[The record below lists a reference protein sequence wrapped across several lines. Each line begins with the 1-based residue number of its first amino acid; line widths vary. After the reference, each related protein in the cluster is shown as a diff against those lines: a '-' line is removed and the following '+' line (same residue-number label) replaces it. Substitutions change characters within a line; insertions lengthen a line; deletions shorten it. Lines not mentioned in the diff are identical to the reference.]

1 MSTLSN
7 SHLDLR
13 VQRLPTVRAGVALA
27 ALASAWR
34 IVQPEEQRPLG
45 RPRHR
50 PPLASP
56 RAILLSRSASTRVD
70 RQRSATR
77 WFTRGLETPI
87 MATRGGFTNADKV
100 ANLIVAC
107 LHGRVGLCATPP
119 ALIID
124 CWLLL
129 RCCVF
134 GAAQHPTKFHA
145 ESRGATYLLPRECV
159 AEPGFAVILSTH
171 PQSLLGGT
179 SIIVGFIVSFSSGQ
193 NRLRQRI
200 VLGLGIVDFI
210 VALTVV
216 VGTSL
221 SLSGRALGTNS
232 AACDIFGFFYQACT
246 IVSAVWTVM
255 IALVTYTTLVHPLS
269 KLTTALEKRGAS
281 WVLGGLAYAIG
292 IAPSI
297 AGAIVWNMVD
307 LGGIC
312 FYDSSS
318 LEAKIMLFIPRGIAM
333 LVTIGIY
340 IALFIFFQRR
350 DLSIFGNTMSSIADE
365 EEEEPAIVDPGF
377 RRRFSSL
384 VSWNPRSSDMTQ
396 IHRHSLAP
404 LPEEH
409 LSTQRPSV
417 GSEDTAV
424 APPTRRSS
432 AIIIALPTSS
442 ASHSADDCSPDNE
455 QVPFDRPIPSTKL
468 RTPACAE
475 ASMLNPNY
483 RFGSQEEAAES
494 HIRTPDKGPR
504 KLSARQLNRR
514 LSLLMSLYP
523 LAYLV
528 LFSVSVARV
537 INQLVTKDYVT
548 PEFAKVSRW
557 LVLAQG
563 FVDGILYLVIELL
576 FRRSVRSRT

>member
-1 MSTLSN
+1 MPPDHT
-7 SHLDLR
+7 
-13 VQRLPTVRAGVALA
+13 TVNALFAVPCRSPLA
-27 ALASAWR
+27 ATQW
-34 IVQPEEQRPLG
+34 I
-45 RPRHR
+45 
-50 PPLASP
+50 
-56 RAILLSRSASTRVD
+56 
-70 RQRSATR
+70 
-77 WFTRGLETPI
+77 TRGLETPI
-87 MATRGGFTNADKV
+87 MATRGGFTHSDKV
-100 ANLIVAC
+100 ANLILSTV
-107 LHGRVGLCATPP
+107 VSDCAPRP
-119 ALIID
+119 LP
-124 CWLLL
+124 LLSTAG
-129 RCCVF
+129 CCCMF

-145 ESRGATYLLPRECV
+145 DSRGATYLLPRECV
-159 AEPGFAVILSTH
+159 AEPGFPVILSTH
-171 PQSLLGGT
+171 PQSLLGSA
-179 SIIVGFIVSFSSGQ
+179 SIIIGYIVSFSSGQ

-200 VLGLGIVDFI
+200 VLGLGVVDFI

-221 SLSGRALGTNS
+221 SLSGRTLGTNS
-232 AACDIFGFFYQACT
+232 AACDTFGFFYQACT

-269 KLTTALEKRGAS
+269 TFTTALEKRGAS
-281 WVLGGLAYAIG
+281 WVLLGLAYAIG

-297 AGAIVWNMVD
+297 VGAVSSPIIYGIQIVWNMVD

-312 FYDSSS
+312 FYDPRS

-333 LVTIGIY
+333 LMTIGIY

-350 DLSIFGNTMSSIADE
+350 DLSIFENTMSSIADE
-365 EEEEPAIVDPGF
+365 EEEESAIVDPGF
-377 RRRFSSL
+377 GRRFSSL
-384 VSWNPRSSDMTQ
+384 VSCNPRSSDMTQ
-396 IHRHSLAP
+396 IRRHSLAP

-417 GSEDTAV
+417 GSEDTTV
-424 APPTRRSS
+424 APSTRDSS
-432 AIIIALPTSS
+432 AIIIALPPSS
-442 ASHSADDCSPDNE
+442 ASHSANDCSPDNE

-468 RTPACAE
+468 QTPVCAE

-483 RFGSQEEAAES
+483 RFGSQSEAAES
-494 HIRTPDKGPR
+494 PIQTPDKVPR

-537 INQLVTKDYVT
+537 ITQLVTKDFVT

-576 FRRSVRSRT
+576 FRRSVRSRP

>member
-1 MSTLSN
+1 MPPDHTTANALFAVPCRSPLA
-7 SHLDLR
+7 LA
-13 VQRLPTVRAGVALA
+13 AGVALA
-27 ALASAWR
+27 VLASVWR
-34 IVQPEEQRPLG
+34 IVQPEELRPLERPRRG
-45 RPRHR
+45 PRHR
-50 PPLASP
+50 PQLASP
-56 RAILLSRSASTRVD
+56 RAILLSRSASTRVN
-70 RQRSATR
+70 RQRSATQ
-77 WFTRGLETPI
+77 WITRGLETPI
-87 MATRGGFTNADKV
+87 MATRGGFTHSDKI

-107 LHGRVGLCATPP
+107 L
-119 ALIID
+119 
-124 CWLLL
+124 
-129 RCCVF
+129 
-134 GAAQHPTKFHA
+134 
-145 ESRGATYLLPRECV
+145 
-159 AEPGFAVILSTH
+159 
-171 PQSLLGGT
+171 SLLG
-179 SIIVGFIVSFSSGQ
+179 SASVIIGYIVSFSSGQ

-200 VLGLGIVDFI
+200 VLGLGVVDFI

-221 SLSGRALGTNS
+221 SLSGRTLATNS
-232 AACDIFGFFYQACT
+232 AACDTFGFFYQACT

-269 KLTTALEKRGAS
+269 TFTTALEKRGAS
-281 WVLGGLAYAIG
+281 WVLWGLAYAIG

-297 AGAIVWNMVD
+297 VGAIVWNMVD

-312 FYDSSS
+312 FYDPRS

-333 LVTIGIY
+333 LMTIGIY

-350 DLSIFGNTMSSIADE
+350 DLSIFENTMSSIADE

-377 RRRFSSL
+377 GRRFSSL
-384 VSWNPRSSDMTQ
+384 VSCNPRSSDMTQ
-396 IHRHSLAP
+396 IRRHSLAP

-417 GSEDTAV
+417 GSEDTTV
-424 APPTRRSS
+424 APPTRDSS
-432 AIIIALPTSS
+432 AIIIALPPSS
-442 ASHSADDCSPDNE
+442 ASHSANDCSPDNE

-468 RTPACAE
+468 QTSVCAE

-483 RFGSQEEAAES
+483 RFGSQSEAAES
-494 HIRTPDKGPR
+494 PIQTPDKVPR

-537 INQLVTKDYVT
+537 ITQLVTKDFVT